1 MYILNDLTLPEG
13 GLAEY
18 AKADIDQ
25 IVKRPVNV
33 SLAEAA
39 TIPLSA
45 LTAWQA
51 LFVRHKLQKGQKLL
65 ITAGAGGTG
74 IFAVQFAK
82 SIGAYV
88 VATGS
93 AARSR
98 ELLEQ
103 FGVDEFIDYKKTSL
117 PEAVQDVDFVLD
129 CVGEK
134 VIDDCLKVVKK
145 GGVVVS
151 IACYD
156 IGQRAA
162 QQGVE
167 GDFFIVKMDAD
178 QLKSIIR
185 MIESGTV
192 KPVLDRTF
200 ALEQTREAFE
210 AAGQGGGA
218 AHGKFVVSVL

>member
-1 MYILNDLTLPEG
+1 
-13 GLAEY
+13 
-18 AKADIDQ
+18 
-25 IVKRPVNV
+25 VKKPVNV

-51 LFVRHKLQKGQKLL
+51 LFVRHKLQKDQKLL

-93 AARSR
+93 AARSK

-117 PEAVQDVDFVLD
+117 PEAVQDIDFVLD

-151 IACYD
+151 IACVD
-156 IGQRAA
+156 VSERAA
-162 QQGVE
+162 RQSVE
-167 GDFFIVKMDAD
+167 ADFFIVKMEAE

-185 MIESGTV
+185 MIESGTI
-192 KPVLDRTF
+192 KPVLDKTF
-200 ALEQTREAFE
+200 ALEQTQKAFE
-210 AAGQGGGA
+210 TAGQGGGA
-218 AHGKFVVSVL
+218 AHGKFIITIT

>member
-1 MYILNDLTLPEG
+1 
-13 GLAEY
+13 
-18 AKADIDQ
+18 
-25 IVKRPVNV
+25 VKKPVNV

-51 LFVRHKLQKGQKLL
+51 LFARHKLQKDQKLL

-93 AARSR
+93 AARSK

-117 PEAVQDVDFVLD
+117 PEAVQDIDFVLD

-145 GGVVVS
+145 DGVVVS
-151 IACYD
+151 IACVD
-156 IGQRAA
+156 VGERAA
-162 QQGVE
+162 QQGLE
-167 GDFFIVKMDAD
+167 ADFFIVKMDAE
-178 QLKSIIR
+178 QLKRIIR
-185 MIESGTV
+185 MIESGIV

-200 ALEQTREAFE
+200 PLEQTQKAFE
-210 AAGQGGGA
+210 TGGQGGGA
-218 AHGKFVVSVL
+218 AHGKFVITVS